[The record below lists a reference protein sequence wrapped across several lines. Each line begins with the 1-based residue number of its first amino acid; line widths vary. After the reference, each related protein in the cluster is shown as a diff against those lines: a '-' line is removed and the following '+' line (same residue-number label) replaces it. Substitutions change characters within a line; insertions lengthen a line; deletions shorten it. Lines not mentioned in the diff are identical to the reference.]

1 MGDQSLI
8 IGGLGSSYREF
19 RFGARCPGG
28 LRDAPAALGDQCCFQ
43 HFDVVC
49 KVFTTRIH
57 VAIESWPWLPS
68 LESPAAP
75 VNSQP
80 TTCSLSGAHSRA
92 AAAFVA
98 VGMWASA
105 CVVH

>member
-28 LRDAPAALGDQCCFQ
+28 FDDALAALGDQCCFQ

-57 VAIESWPWLPS
+57 VAIESQIL
-68 LESPAAP
+68 AAD
-75 VNSQP
+75 S
-80 TTCSLSGAHSRA
+80 
-92 AAAFVA
+92 
-98 VGMWASA
+98 
-105 CVVH
+105 